1 VSNVLVFSPLILFW
15 PLIIMTYL

>member
-15 PLIIMTYL
+15 PLIILTYL